1 MTQLAF
7 HLPPQPQMGRE
18 DFLEAPCNGLALS
31 WIERW
36 PDWPAQAL
44 VLCGPEG
51 SGKTHLANIF
61 AARAGAAIVPAARF
75 TQSDVPAL
83 EGKSVVIEDCKAD
96 LPERALFHLLNLAK
110 ESQGFVL
117 LTARQPQARWTVVL
131 PDLRSRLLAL
141 PLAELKAPDDAL
153 LTALLAKL
161 FADRQLR
168 VGPDALAYI
177 LGRIERSFAAA
188 HRLVGQ
194 IDDKALAAKRPVTIP
209 LIRDIL
215 ELNA

>member
-83 EGKSVVIEDCKAD
+83 EGKSVGIAKPICPSVPCFICLIWPRKA
-96 LPERALFHLLNLAK
+96 
-110 ESQGFVL
+110 
-117 LTARQPQARWTVVL
+117 
-131 PDLRSRLLAL
+131 
-141 PLAELKAPDDAL
+141 KA
-153 LTALLAKL
+153 
-161 FADRQLR
+161 
-168 VGPDALAYI
+168 
-177 LGRIERSFAAA
+177 SCC
-188 HRLVGQ
+188 
-194 IDDKALAAKRPVTIP
+194 
-209 LIRDIL
+209 
-215 ELNA
+215 